1 MYHNLLVTEPLGLQ
15 FVAARY
21 SSENRKYVS
30 PMDITKEIERQTQ
43 ELQKK
48 LELLRDNNLQEL
60 VAKKASLESQ
70 LADIEVQIAHVCKRL
85 GIASVG
91 APAPV
96 RTEKRTRM
104 SGDVIRA
111 KITEV
116 LKANS
121 QGVSQIEIAKRT
133 GVSYASVINFLKDN
147 QDLIRTQGDR
157 KSKLVFLK

>member
-1 MYHNLLVTEPLGLQ
+1 
-15 FVAARY
+15 
-21 SSENRKYVS
+21 
-30 PMDITKEIERQTQ
+30 MDITKEIERQTQ

-70 LADIEVQIAHVCKRL
+70 LADVEAQIGNACKRL
-85 GIASVG
+85 GIASSAGV
-91 APAPV
+91 AAPV
-96 RTEKRTRM
+96 RAERRTRM
-104 SGDVIRA
+104 SGEVIRA
-111 KITEV
+111 KIVEA
-116 LKANS
+116 LKAS
-121 QGVSQIEIAKRT
+121 PQGFSQIDIAKKT

>member
-1 MYHNLLVTEPLGLQ
+1 
-15 FVAARY
+15 
-21 SSENRKYVS
+21 
-30 PMDITKEIERQTQ
+30 MDITKEIERQAQ

-60 VAKKASLESQ
+60 VAKKADLENQ
-70 LADIEVQIAHVCKRL
+70 LATVEVEIANTCKRL

-91 APAPV
+91 VSAPA
-96 RTEKRTRM
+96 RAEKRTRM
-104 SGDVIRA
+104 NGEVIRT

-116 LKANS
+116 LKANP
-121 QGVSQIEIAKRT
+121 QGVSQIEISKQT

-147 QDLIRTQGDR
+147 QDSVRTTGDR